1 MTLHVLATNFWIKSI
16 RADGDTDPDEADGC
30 LRYVEVKPG
39 MFLEEV
45 LEISQDLE
53 HRAHLVFDV
62 TVISIS
68 ERRACGYFA
77 SVRPPRGGWS
87 N

>member
-1 MTLHVLATNFWIKSI
+1 MTLHILAKKFWIKSI

-45 LEISQDLE
+45 LKISTT
-53 HRAHLVFDV
+53 LVV
-62 TVISIS
+62 L
-68 ERRACGYFA
+68 A
-77 SVRPPRGGWS
+77 WL
-87 N
+87 